1 MGVDVS
7 TQTEHEG
14 MAVRP
19 WKVITGSGEFQA
31 IVDSALEGLG
41 PVLSSWKALA
51 KTEEFRIFL
60 VTALSGM
67 KPAVETWEDVAAS
80 PEFKALVGKGLDG
93 AQLAVK
99 AAALIFIA
107 ITGSFYAGLASRGFD
122 MSSADARSKISP
134 LNQPTG
140 VSQREEVAARQASTD
155 AFHLAMLVAA
165 GLLLGGAVI
174 NAIGIRQEQATAPDT
189 AATTPGAAA

>member
-1 MGVDVS
+1 MLLYKCRLHLHDWGFRRFGMGVDVS
-7 TQTEHEG
+7 TQTEHEA

-41 PVLSSWKALA
+41 PVVASLTALT

-60 VTALSGM
+60 ETALSGM
-67 KPAVETWEDVAAS
+67 KPAVATWGDVAAS

-99 AAALIFIA
+99 AAALIFRSPQLKDLRGDWLALGRDLTVRTLKQAWGPMIQGISA
-107 ITGSFYAGLASRGFD
+107 AVTERATQMADRDHLRVAG
-122 MSSADARSKISP
+122 
-134 LNQPTG
+134 
-140 VSQREEVAARQASTD
+140 
-155 AFHLAMLVAA
+155 
-165 GLLLGGAVI
+165 
-174 NAIGIRQEQATAPDT
+174 
-189 AATTPGAAA
+189 